1 MNALADL
8 LEFVLALGS
17 MSTSNAL
24 IQRFVPLAAKSVDL
38 IAVPLARPPAVPPA
52 YGESDTKTKP
62 LPDLHEDINVDHILS
77 IMHNMAMT
85 ASFSAE
91 TAREFWQEME
101 FDFMLMMLNVPQQL
115 PHIELFLQMVAS
127 SVLPESFG
135 VIGNQTEKQGS
146 LETHTIHRLT
156 NLLFEQPKAPSNE
169 PPYTDAELASLR
181 IETVHTLSAI
191 AITKHGSTA
200 LVFHHTAIGRLVRFL
215 HIQVTSLH
223 DLPPSTIPSSSDHG
237 LPLKPST
244 IYNLTT
250 TVINHTIRLLYH
262 LLHHHA
268 DSININEKLNVI
280 PGGWHKFLVCLSRI
294 AFSEDLVRDD
304 EGVEEE
310 AVDAAHEILD
320 QFLTPEAGDAV
331 FEAIETPRASGAM
344 RVSTAHAC

>member
-8 LEFVLALGS
+8 LEFVLALGP

-52 YGESDTKTKP
+52 SGESDTKIKR
-62 LPDLHEDINVDHILS
+62 LPDLSEDINVDHILS

-85 ASFSAE
+85 ASFAAE

-101 FDFMLMMLNVPQQL
+101 FDFTLMMLNVSQQL

-135 VIGNQTEKQGS
+135 VIGKQPDKQAN

-181 IETVHTLSAI
+181 IETVRTLTAI

-200 LVFHHTAIGRLVRFL
+200 FVFHRTAIGRLVRFL
-215 HIQVTSLH
+215 HIQVTSLY
-223 DLPPSTIPSSSDHG
+223 DLPPSA
-237 LPLKPST
+237 LPDSAEAPGPST
-244 IYNLTT
+244 IYKLTT
-250 TVINHTIRLLYH
+250 AVINLTIRLLYH

-268 DSININEKLNVI
+268 DSININEKLGVI
-280 PGGWHKFLVCLSRI
+280 PGGWHKFIVCLTRI
-294 AFSEDLVRDD
+294 AFSEELVRDD
-304 EGVEEE
+304 GDGVEEE

-331 FEAIETPRASGAM
+331 FEAIETPRASGAT
-344 RVSTAHAC
+344 RASTAGC